1 MQRQLIV
8 TCEHGGN
15 SIPRAYRTLFQGA
28 DDALASHQGYDPG
41 ALELAKRL
49 AKSLDAPLFF
59 STTTRLLVELNRSLG
74 HSSLFSAMT
83 RELSPAQRAQVI
95 EQHWRPYRTEV
106 ETEIARSIKNGR
118 SVLHLSAHSFTPE
131 LNGDVRRAD
140 IGLLYDPR
148 RPHESEFCAAWRQR
162 LRELDPSLNV
172 RRNYPYLGTADG
184 FTTALRQQFGDDLYS
199 GIELEVNQKWPLAG
213 GQEWQRLQAIL
224 IESLKH

>member
-1 MQRQLIV
+1 MQRQLVI

-15 SIPRAYRTLFQGA
+15 LVPAIYRSLFVGA
-28 DDALASHQGYDPG
+28 DDVLASHRGYDPG
-41 ALELAKRL
+41 ALELAKKL

-59 STTTRLLVELNRSLG
+59 STTTRLLVELNRSLR
-74 HSSLFSAMT
+74 HRSLFSPYT
-83 RELSPAQRAQVI
+83 REFSESQKAQLLER
-95 EQHWRPYRTEV
+95 HWRPYRIEV
-106 ETEIARSIKNGR
+106 ETEIARMIAGGR

-131 LNGDVRRAD
+131 LNGQLRRAD

-148 RPHESEFCAAWRQR
+148 RSHESAFCAHWRDR
-162 LRELDPSLNV
+162 LRVLDPSLIV